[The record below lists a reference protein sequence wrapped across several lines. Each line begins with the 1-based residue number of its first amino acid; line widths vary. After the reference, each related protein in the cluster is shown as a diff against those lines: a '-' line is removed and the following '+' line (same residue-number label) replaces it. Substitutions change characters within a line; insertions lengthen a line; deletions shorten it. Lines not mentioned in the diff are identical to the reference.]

1 MILKIL
7 FIVLICVLLIW
18 AFILTFRNNKTCAFT
33 IFYSDAAF
41 EVVGDFLNN
50 LQNDQELHDREE
62 EYKELKKMCFQIV
75 YKYSYEQILYSLK
88 PFKLEAWFTPEEV
101 EFIKRG
107 IK

>member
-7 FIVLICVLLIW
+7 FIVLICVLLVW
-18 AFILTFRNNKTCAFT
+18 ALIITFRNNKTCAFT

-41 EVVGDFLNN
+41 EVVGDFLTS

-62 EYKELKKMCFQIV
+62 EYKELKKMCHQIV
-75 YKYSYEQILYSLK
+75 EKYSYDQILYSLK
-88 PFKLEAWFTPEEV
+88 PFKLESWFTPEEV

>member
-7 FIVLICVLLIW
+7 LVILFIVLLAWALL
-18 AFILTFRNNKTCAFT
+18 LTFRNNKTCAFT

-41 EVVGDFLNN
+41 EVVGDFLNS
-50 LQNDQELHDREE
+50 LQNDQELNDRKE
-62 EYKELKKMCFQIV
+62 EYKELKKMCRQIV
-75 YKYSYEQILYSLK
+75 EKYSYEQILYSLK
-88 PFKLEAWFTPEEV
+88 PFKLESWFTPEEV